1 LRNKKTP
8 YWFGGFGDIEYHLQG
23 ETDITKRRLTMSIQQ
38 TVFPFKV
45 ETTKERLTAH
55 GGLALMGEFNHG
67 IGLREL
73 ANQYLPGPGSN
84 RGFDPSEIVDAV
96 VLMLQGGGRSLEDL
110 RELKDEEGL
119 MKLMGRHQI
128 AEPDTVGDWLR
139 RMGDPTR
146 GGPGLEGLDRVRSKI
161 NERIMRRDGIKEYTL
176 DADAM
181 EIVGEKAEALFTYQ
195 GNKGYMP
202 VAGFL
207 YEISLCLYDEFRE
220 GNVAPAFGQ
229 KEFYLQCKK
238 RMSRG
243 KKIGNYRAD
252 SASYQAG
259 LFNQLEEDGVKY
271 GITVDQDKAV
281 KKVIGMICEGEWKE
295 PVRGCGYQLA
305 ETVHCMN
312 GTKKAF
318 RLVVKRQIRRQ
329 GELFEKEGPY
339 FYHAVATNWL
349 KEEKNPQEV
358 LKWHNQRGQ
367 AENFNKELKIGLG
380 MERMP
385 CGQTHANAVF
395 FRIGVIAYNL
405 FIGFK
410 RLSCPESWAK
420 HTIATFRWKMVQVAG
435 RIVKHAGETVL
446 KLMIDLE
453 KLDLFK
459 EIRRKSF
466 DLSLCPDG

>member
-1 LRNKKTP
+1 
-8 YWFGGFGDIEYHLQG
+8 
-23 ETDITKRRLTMSIQQ
+23 MIQQ
-38 TVFPFKV
+38 TIFAFKIKR
-45 ETTKERLTAH
+45 TKERLTAH
-55 GGLALMGEFNHG
+55 GGLALMAEFNHG

-73 ANQYLPGPGSN
+73 TDRYLPAPGSN
-84 RGFDPSEIVDAV
+84 RGFDPSEIVDTL

-119 MKLMGRHQI
+119 MKLIGRDEI

-139 RMGDPTR
+139 RMGDPES
-146 GGPGLEGLDRVRSKI
+146 GQLGLEGLDRVRDKI
-161 NERIMRRDGIKEYTL
+161 NERVLKKDGIKQYTL
-176 DADAM
+176 DADAT
-181 EIVGEKAEALFTYQ
+181 EITGEKTDALFTYN
-195 GNKGYMP
+195 GNRGYMP
-202 VAGFL
+202 MLGFL
-207 YEISLCLYDEFRE
+207 YENPVCLYDEFRE
-220 GNVAPAFGQ
+220 GNVSPAFGQ
-229 KEFYLQCKK
+229 REFYLQCEQRMPQGK
-238 RMSRG
+238 RIGYYRG
-243 KKIGNYRAD
+243 D

-259 LFNQLEEDGVKY
+259 LFNQLEADGVIY
-271 GITVDQDKAV
+271 GITVDQDRAV
-281 KKVIGMICEGEWKE
+281 KSAIALIPSGDWKE
-295 PVRGCGYQLA
+295 PAKGCGYELA

-312 GTKKAF
+312 ETEKAF
-318 RLVVKRQIRRQ
+318 RLVVKREIRRQ
-329 GELFEKEGPY
+329 GGLFEKEGQY

-349 KEEKNPQEV
+349 EKEKNTEEV
-358 LKWHNQRGQ
+358 LRWHNQRGQ

-385 CGQTHANAVF
+385 CGQSHANAVF

-453 KLDLFK
+453 KLELFK
-459 EIRRKSF
+459 GIRRKCF
-466 DLSLCPDG
+466 ELSLCPDG

>member
-1 LRNKKTP
+1 ML
-8 YWFGGFGDIEYHLQG
+8 
-23 ETDITKRRLTMSIQQ
+23 QQ
-38 TVFPFKV
+38 TVFPFKI
-45 ETTKERLTAH
+45 EGTKERLTVH
-55 GGLALMGEFNHG
+55 GGLALMAEFNHR

-73 ANQYLPGPGSN
+73 TDQYLPAPGSN

-110 RELKDEEGL
+110 RELKNEEGL
-119 MKLMGRHQI
+119 MKLIGRDEI
-128 AEPDTVGDWLR
+128 PEPDTVGDWLR
-139 RMGDPTR
+139 RMGDPK
-146 GGPGLEGLDRVRSKI
+146 GGEPGLEGLDRVRSKI
-161 NERIMRRDGIKEYTL
+161 NERILKRDGIKEYTL

-181 EIVGEKAEALFTYQ
+181 EIIGEKADALFTYT

-207 YEISLCLYDEFRE
+207 YETPVCVYDEFRE

-229 KEFYLQCKK
+229 KEFYLRCKE
-238 RMSRG
+238 RMPRG
-243 KKIGNYRAD
+243 KKIGYYRAD

-271 GITVDQDKAV
+271 AITADQDKAV
-281 KKVIGMICEGEWKE
+281 KTVIGMIGQEEWKE
-295 PVRGCGYQLA
+295 PVRGCGYELG

-312 GTKKAF
+312 KTKKAF
-318 RLVVKRQIRRQ
+318 RLVVKREIRRQ
-329 GELFEKEGPY
+329 GELLEKEGQY
-339 FYHAVATNWL
+339 FYHAVATNGL
-349 KEEKNPQEV
+349 EEQKNSWEV

-395 FRIGVIAYNL
+395 FRIGVLAYNL

-410 RLSCPESWAK
+410 RLSCPESWMR
-420 HTIATFRWKMVQVAG
+420 HTIATFRWKIVQVAG
-435 RIVKHAGETVL
+435 RIVKHAGKTVL
-446 KLMIDLE
+446 KLMMDLE
-453 KLDLFK
+453 KLELFK
-459 EIRRKSF
+459 GIRRKSF
-466 DLSLCPDG
+466 ELSLCPDG

>member
-1 LRNKKTP
+1 
-8 YWFGGFGDIEYHLQG
+8 
-23 ETDITKRRLTMSIQQ
+23 MIQQ
-38 TVFPFKV
+38 TIFPFKIAA
-45 ETTKERLTAH
+45 TKERLTAH
-55 GGLALMGEFNHG
+55 GGLALMAEFNHG
-67 IGLREL
+67 IGLRDL
-73 ANQYLPGPGSN
+73 TDQYLPGPGSN
-84 RGFDPSEIVDAV
+84 RGFDPSVIVDSV

-110 RELKDEEGL
+110 RELKNEEGL
-119 MKLMGRHQI
+119 MELMGREEI
-128 AEPDTVGDWLR
+128 PEPDTVGDWLR
-139 RMGDPTR
+139 RMGEAER
-146 GGPGLEGLDRVRSKI
+146 GEAGLKGLDEVRGKI
-161 NERIMRRDGIKEYTL
+161 NGRILRTDGIKEYTL

-181 EIVGEKAEALFTYQ
+181 EIIGEKADALFTYN

-207 YEISLCLYDEFRE
+207 FETPVCLYDEFRE

-229 KEFYLQCKK
+229 KEFYLQCKQ
-238 RMSRG
+238 RMPRG
-243 KKIGNYRAD
+243 KKIGYYRAD
-252 SASYQAG
+252 SASYQAA
-259 LFNQLEEDGVKY
+259 LFNQLEEDGVRY
-271 GITVDQDKAV
+271 AMTVDQDKAV
-281 KKVIGMICEGEWKE
+281 KKVIGLIDEGEWKE
-295 PVRGCGYQLA
+295 PVVGCGYELS

-312 GTKKAF
+312 ETKKAF
-318 RLVVKRQIRRQ
+318 RLVVKREMRRQ
-329 GELFEKEGPY
+329 GELFEKEGSY

-349 KEEKNPQEV
+349 EEEKDTKEV

-420 HTIATFRWKMVQVAG
+420 QTIATFRWKVLQVAG
-435 RIVKHAGETVL
+435 RIVRHAGETVL

-453 KLDLFK
+453 RLELFK
-459 EIRRKSF
+459 GIRRKSF
-466 DLSLCPDG
+466 EWSLCPDG

>member
-1 LRNKKTP
+1 
-8 YWFGGFGDIEYHLQG
+8 
-23 ETDITKRRLTMSIQQ
+23 MIQQ
-38 TVFPFKV
+38 TIFWFKIK
-45 ETTKERLTAH
+45 TTKERLTAH
-55 GGLALMGEFNHG
+55 GGLALMAEFNHG

-73 ANQYLPGPGSN
+73 TDRYLPGPGSN
-84 RGFDPSEIVDAV
+84 RGFDASAIVDTV

-110 RELKDEEGL
+110 RELKNEEGL
-119 MKLMGRHQI
+119 MELIGRDEI
-128 AEPDTVGDWLR
+128 PEPDTVGDWLR
-139 RMGDPTR
+139 RMGDPNR
-146 GGPGLEGLDRVRSKI
+146 GDRGLEGLDRLRGKI
-161 NERIMRRDGIKEYTL
+161 NERILRRDGIKEYTL
-176 DADAM
+176 DADAT
-181 EIVGEKAEALFTYQ
+181 EIIGEKGDALVTYN

-202 VAGFL
+202 MLGFL
-207 YEISLCLYDEFRE
+207 YENAVCLLDEFRE

-229 KEFYLQCKK
+229 KEFYLQCKQ
-238 RMSRG
+238 RMPRG
-243 KKIGNYRAD
+243 KRIGYYRGD

-259 LFNQLEEDGVKY
+259 FFNQLEEDGVKY

-281 KKVIGMICEGEWKE
+281 KSAIALIRRGDWKE
-295 PVRGCGYQLA
+295 PVKGCGYELA

-312 GTKKAF
+312 ETKKAF
-318 RLVVKRQIRRQ
+318 RLVLKRGLRRQ
-329 GELFEKEGPY
+329 GELFENEGQY
-339 FYHAVATNWL
+339 FYHVVATNWL
-349 KEEKNPQEV
+349 EEEKNTEEV

-385 CGQTHANAVF
+385 CGQTYANAVF

-453 KLDLFK
+453 KLELFK
-459 EIRRKSF
+459 GIRRKSF
-466 DLSLCPDG
+466 ELSLCPDG